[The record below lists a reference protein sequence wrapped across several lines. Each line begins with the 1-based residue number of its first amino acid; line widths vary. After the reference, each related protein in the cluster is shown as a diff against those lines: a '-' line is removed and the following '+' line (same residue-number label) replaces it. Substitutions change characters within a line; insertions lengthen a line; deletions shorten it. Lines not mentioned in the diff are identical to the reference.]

1 MKLIFGIICLIICT
15 YIGHILSKKYVKRRT
30 FFSDF
35 SDFNKK
41 VKNEI
46 SFSKNTLIDI
56 IKNFSNKTGVFYL
69 QTRNYFNNKK
79 IVFEDKLLSEQEQSF
94 FKRYLDNLGVLDKTT
109 QIDYLELVEKEIE
122 EKKSTAILEEE
133 KYKKLYLKLG
143 FLIGLIMLIMLL

>member
-1 MKLIFGIICLIICT
+1 MKLIFGIICLTLCI
-15 YIGHILSKKYVKRRT
+15 YIGHNLSKKYVKRRM

-56 IKNFSNKTGVFYL
+56 IKDFSNKNDIFYL
-69 QTRNYFNNKK
+69 QTRNYFDNKK
-79 IVFEDKLLSEQEQSF
+79 IVFDDKLLSEQEQSF
-94 FKRYLDNLGVLDKTT
+94 FKKYLDNLGNLDKTT
-109 QIDYLELVEKEIE
+109 QIDYLKLVDKEIE
-122 EKKSTAILEEE
+122 DKKSTAILEEE